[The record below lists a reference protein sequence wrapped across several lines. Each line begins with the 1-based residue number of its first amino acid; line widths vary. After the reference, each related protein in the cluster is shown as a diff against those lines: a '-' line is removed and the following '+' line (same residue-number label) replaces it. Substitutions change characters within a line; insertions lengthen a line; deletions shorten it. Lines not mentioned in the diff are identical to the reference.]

1 MPPGGL
7 VEGREEFFYMVVGRK
22 NFSSVE
28 NFSKATV
35 GFGFSD
41 AINAQ
46 AFSRVHLYFNLILFY
61 FLILF

>member
-7 VEGREEFFYMVVGRK
+7 VEGREEFFYMVAGRK

-46 AFSRVHLYFNLILFY
+46 AFSRVHLYFNLI
-61 FLILF
+61 